1 MKYATSISLL
11 LALATCFIFHNSG
24 FTGTI
29 KLIMPE
35 MIQISITL
43 LGFLITSLSIIIS
56 ASDKS
61 LIIVMQKNGF
71 YHVLIMKILQ
81 CSLFSFLLFLASTIS
96 KLLPVFYEYSINLIC
111 FFLFTTLILMI
122 IDLGWRLWLTLS
134 FLSKNNIK

>member
-81 CSLFSFLLFLASTIS
+81 CALFSFLLFIVSAVS
-96 KLLPVFYEYSINLIC
+96 KLFPLFYEDNINLLC
-111 FFLFTTLILMI
+111 FFLFITLILTI
-122 IDLGWRLWLTLS
+122 VDLGWRLWLTFS
-134 FLSKNNIK
+134 FLSKK